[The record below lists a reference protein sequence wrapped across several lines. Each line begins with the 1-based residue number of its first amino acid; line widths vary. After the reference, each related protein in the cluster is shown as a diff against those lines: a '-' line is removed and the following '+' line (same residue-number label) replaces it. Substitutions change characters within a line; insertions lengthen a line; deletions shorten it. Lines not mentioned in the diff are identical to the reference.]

1 MSMLTFKEKFLA
13 LPSDKR
19 AAIWEYCTLYS
30 DSDLPPDMLTERIS
44 NIWENAADDPELLAY
59 LEYVDYFCAN
69 VDEDECLDGDKRAY
83 LGEYLSAKVDFLPR
97 DSDIPLADLET
108 DSLMDP
114 PTETESLLLEC
125 PNKDKGFVTVRGKRS
140 GRSSDSD
147 SLKNWVCS
155 QCGNTFDKHKIID
168 SKRVLGV

>member
-108 DSLMDP
+108 DSLMDL

-125 PNKDKGFVTVRGKRS
+125 IETRGTKPCLRRTNFLTVLFDILNSPPHAFHNDLVEIYVTV
-140 GRSSDSD
+140 
-147 SLKNWVCS
+147 LPPLCVV
-155 QCGNTFDKHKIID
+155 F
-168 SKRVLGV
+168 